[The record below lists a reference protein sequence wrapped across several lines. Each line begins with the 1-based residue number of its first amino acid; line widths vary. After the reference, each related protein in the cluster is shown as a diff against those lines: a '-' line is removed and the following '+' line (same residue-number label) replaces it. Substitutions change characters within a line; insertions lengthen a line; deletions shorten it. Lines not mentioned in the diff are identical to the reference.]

1 MAGKLLKKELK
12 LCLHPAAVIMLG
24 MVLLIFIPGYPYA
37 VSFFYTMLGL
47 FFVAQ
52 GARENHDV
60 AFTMTLPVDKRTVVD
75 SRFLLTVFLEL
86 CSLAAAGIMVAVRR
100 VVILVP
106 NPAGLDA
113 NIALLGEG
121 LFLFGVFNLIFYPAH
136 FRDVS
141 KIGLPFLAGSA
152 AVFLLIVVEIVLTY
166 AMPFFRDV
174 LDTPD
179 PQNLG
184 AKLVFDAVCL
194 GLYGGMTWCALSLSR
209 KRFEKLDI
217 R

>member
-1 MAGKLLKKELK
+1 MAAKLLKKELK
-12 LCLHPAAVIMLG
+12 LCLHPAAIIMLA
-24 MVLLIFIPGYPYA
+24 MAALILIPGYPYT
-37 VSFFYTMLGL
+37 VSFFYTTLGL

-60 AFTMTLPVDKRTVVD
+60 TFTLTLPVDKRSVVD
-75 SRFLLTVFLEL
+75 GRFLLTIFLER
-86 CSLAAAGIMVAVRR
+86 CSLAAAGIFIALRR
-100 VVILVP
+100 FVVLPP
-106 NPAGLDA
+106 NPAGMDA
-113 NIALLGEG
+113 NVVLLGEG

-136 FRDVS
+136 FKDVS

-152 AVFLLIVVEIVLTY
+152 VVFALIVVEIVLTY

-179 PQNLG
+179 PRNMG
-184 AKLVFDAVCL
+184 AKLCFDLVCL
-194 GLYGGMTWCALSLSR
+194 ALYALMTRGALGLSR
-209 KRFEKLDI
+209 KRFEKQDI

>member
-1 MAGKLLKKELK
+1 MAAKLLKKELK

-24 MVLLIFIPGYPYA
+24 MALLILIPGYPYP

-52 GARENHDV
+52 GARENGDV
-60 AFTMTLPVDKRTVVD
+60 TFTMTLPVEKRSVVD
-75 SRFLLTVFLEL
+75 GRFLLTLVLEL
-86 CSLAAAGIMVAVRR
+86 CSLAAVGIMVALRQA
-100 VVILVP
+100 VITVP
-106 NPAGLDA
+106 NPAGMDA
-113 NIALLGEG
+113 NIVILGEG

-141 KIGLPFLAGSA
+141 RVGAPFLAGSA
-152 AVFLLIVVEIVLTY
+152 AVFLLITADVVLTY
-166 AMPFFRDV
+166 ALPFWRDV

-179 PQNLG
+179 PQNMG
-184 AKLVFDAVCL
+184 AKLGFDLLCL
-194 GLYGGMTWCALSLSR
+194 GLFAGMTLLSLCLSR
-209 KRFEKLDI
+209 KRFEKQDI

>member
-1 MAGKLLKKELK
+1 MAAKLLKKELK
-12 LCLHPAAVIMLG
+12 LCLHPAAVI
-24 MVLLIFIPGYPYA
+24 LLATAALILVPGYPYA

-60 AFTMTLPVDKRTVVD
+60 TFTLTLPVDKRSVVNG
-75 SRFLLTVFLEL
+75 RFLLTLTLEL
-86 CSLAAAGIMVAVRR
+86 CSLAAAGLFVALRR
-100 VVILVP
+100 VVNPAP
-106 NPAGLDA
+106 NPAGIDA
-113 NIALLGEG
+113 NVALLGEG

-136 FRDVS
+136 FKDVS

-152 AVFLLIVVEIVLTY
+152 VVFLLITAEIVLTY
-166 AMPFFRDV
+166 TLPYFRDV

-179 PQNLG
+179 PLNMG
-184 AKLVFDAVCL
+184 AKLVFDLACL
-194 GLYGGMTWCALSLSR
+194 VLFAGMTLGALALSR
-209 KRFEKLDI
+209 KRFEKQDI

>member
-24 MVLLIFIPGYPYA
+24 MALLILIPGYPYA

-60 AFTMTLPVDKRTVVD
+60 TFTLTLPVDKRSVVD
-75 SRFLLTVFLEL
+75 GRFLLTVFLEL
-86 CSLAAAGIMVAVRR
+86 CSLAAAGLFVALRR
-100 VVILVP
+100 VVNPIP
-106 NPAGLDA
+106 NPAGIDA

-136 FRDVS
+136 FKDVS
-141 KIGLPFLAGSA
+141 KIGLPFLVGSA
-152 AVFLLIVVEIVLTY
+152 AVFLLIVAEIVLTY
-166 AMPFFRDV
+166 VLPFFRDV

-179 PQNLG
+179 PLNMG
-184 AKLVFDAVCL
+184 AKLGFDLVCL
-194 GLYGGMTWCALSLSR
+194 ALFAGMTLGALVLSR
-209 KRFEKLDI
+209 RRFEKQDI